1 MRSVQAITHF
11 ERSDLLTVM
20 VAPHSAP
27 LAGHG
32 TRAKALRIGS
42 TPQKGG
48 KPYTTRAT
56 HCYAFFNCNN
66 LYVPSQ
72 SWNYRGCWHQTLPL
86 LDPHR
91 VV

>member
-1 MRSVQAITHF
+1 MRIVQAKTCF
-11 ERSDLLTVM
+11 ERFDLITVTAARRPDLSDRTTHQGLANY
-20 VAPHSAP
+20 APTP
-27 LAGHG
+27 LGMEMQPHE
-32 TRAKALRIGS
+32 AK
-42 TPQKGG
+42 
-48 KPYTTRAT
+48 

-91 VV
+91 VL

>member
-20 VAPHSAP
+20 VAPQSTS
-27 LAGHG
+27 LSEHG
-32 TRAKALRIGS
+32 TKAETLCAES
-42 TPQKGG
+42 TPLEEG
-48 KPYTTRAT
+48 KLYTNRAT

-86 LDPHR
+86 LDPHQ